1 MRSITKCRTT
11 VLAVLA
17 ALPAPAVAAPAVVP
31 QARSTTD
38 VRAWVVGE
46 TGFESTRFVKALRI
60 DGLDAATIAER
71 LAAIPSGR
79 RVAYSES
86 LLAGLVGDSGDRI
99 VVSGRIT
106 DHPSPWIDTASLR
119 TRLEV
124 EQVAKELAARGLS
137 IDAVL
142 LGGTNPLYAEKID
155 TPDDLIWMA
164 IRNDLRFESI
174 PSSELTLAG
183 AMSPSNP
190 QWRAWNEFADVTI
203 AKAIAE
209 SVASPLRELGA
220 PVDVAAP
227 ISDGIARRE
236 LDAMPMAI
244 RMHGVFGDAGAGGAT
259 TAFEVLSNE
268 LELAVKASS
277 AGRTLQPWIRPYTHA
292 GTRDARS
299 ALAGTL
305 LWDELVRH
313 AMLLG
318 SGRVV
323 YMEDRALEL
332 AAADAARFDSVIDGV
347 AEQFVEL
354 PMNASSEASFRR
366 GEGWVAVGIPSV
378 SGGTLWRISFSPGI
392 GGVDVEIDGGGL
404 RVERRR
410 GESGAWLRTEADS
423 RIEFFDR
430 AFARSDVNTGGGLL
444 AEPISKQPSRID
456 PLLSGGASGDAFGG
470 SGLGDLNGDGVV
482 DGADLAI
489 QLSGGADSPWG
500 GMADLNG
507 DGVVDGADMSIALSG
522 GPDSPWSGSGWNDLN
537 GDGLVDG
544 ADLALKLGGAPPDA
558 NWNGAGWNDL
568 DGNGVNDGADLAIEL
583 AGRIKVR
590 GADVAGRPRLIE
602 GGVSVAEDSAD
613 DGAGSGGSNDG
624 TSQTGGTPPTV
635 DPTTPVTPPAPGGG
649 EGQPGESRPNLPIPV
664 LLSDSLL
671 ETTGTSL
678 YVAPGITEEILAS
691 GGMPVRVV
699 YQMVDPTASQGL
711 ASAEHVAAWVE
722 SEWGSNPTGWFVLD
736 YEVPHMTNLAKGLQ
750 NPQDPAY
757 LQTRDSLVAAI
768 RELKVRFPNARWS
781 YYGMPSL
788 PSWFA
793 VNGANHTHVSIPIS
807 ALEPILEQRRNNYQ
821 AVIDECDFVC
831 PTIYDRHDERNSP
844 TPAAAAQ
851 SVNNT
856 RLRNERLIALSKSLV
871 ANSDRPDRPVLP
883 FVNLWYAPGGIGED
897 YRMIPRDQVRSKQIE
912 PAVAAGA
919 ESIVVWTAAGF
930 YARLATLPD
939 QPSNQE
945 QQQVRAAF
953 ASDLLDGAP
962 SSWQDM
968 AVRQEIV
975 NDFANEIRALL
986 ETIVEVRAAASPE

>member
-17 ALPAPAVAAPAVVP
+17 ALPVPAVAAPAAVP

-106 DHPSPWIDTASLR
+106 DHPSPWIDSASLR

-209 SVASPLRELGA
+209 SVTSPLRELGA

-277 AGRTLQPWIRPYTHA
+277 GGRALQPWIRPYSHA

-323 YMEDRALEL
+323 YVEDRALDL
-332 AAADAARFDSVIDGV
+332 ATADAARLASVIEGM
-347 AEQFVEL
+347 AEEFAES
-354 PMNASSEASFRR
+354 PRNFSSDASLRR
-366 GEGWVAVGIPSV
+366 GEGWVAVGIPTA

-444 AEPISKQPSRID
+444 AEPISKQPSRLD
-456 PLLSGGASGDAFGG
+456 PLL
-470 SGLGDLNGDGVV
+470 
-482 DGADLAI
+482 
-489 QLSGGADSPWG
+489 
-500 GMADLNG
+500 
-507 DGVVDGADMSIALSG
+507 
-522 GPDSPWSGSGWNDLN
+522 
-537 GDGLVDG
+537 
-544 ADLALKLGGAPPDA
+544 
-558 NWNGAGWNDL
+558 
-568 DGNGVNDGADLAIEL
+568 
-583 AGRIKVR
+583 
-590 GADVAGRPRLIE
+590 
-602 GGVSVAEDSAD
+602 
-613 DGAGSGGSNDG
+613 
-624 TSQTGGTPPTV
+624 
-635 DPTTPVTPPAPGGG
+635 
-649 EGQPGESRPNLPIPV
+649 
-664 LLSDSLL
+664 
-671 ETTGTSL
+671 
-678 YVAPGITEEILAS
+678 
-691 GGMPVRVV
+691 
-699 YQMVDPTASQGL
+699 
-711 ASAEHVAAWVE
+711 
-722 SEWGSNPTGWFVLD
+722 
-736 YEVPHMTNLAKGLQ
+736 
-750 NPQDPAY
+750 
-757 LQTRDSLVAAI
+757 
-768 RELKVRFPNARWS
+768 
-781 YYGMPSL
+781 
-788 PSWFA
+788 
-793 VNGANHTHVSIPIS
+793 
-807 ALEPILEQRRNNYQ
+807 
-821 AVIDECDFVC
+821 
-831 PTIYDRHDERNSP
+831 
-844 TPAAAAQ
+844 
-851 SVNNT
+851 
-856 RLRNERLIALSKSLV
+856 
-871 ANSDRPDRPVLP
+871 
-883 FVNLWYAPGGIGED
+883 
-897 YRMIPRDQVRSKQIE
+897 
-912 PAVAAGA
+912 
-919 ESIVVWTAAGF
+919 
-930 YARLATLPD
+930 
-939 QPSNQE
+939 
-945 QQQVRAAF
+945 
-953 ASDLLDGAP
+953 
-962 SSWQDM
+962 
-968 AVRQEIV
+968 
-975 NDFANEIRALL
+975 
-986 ETIVEVRAAASPE
+986 